1 MARSSRSGRPY
12 APRRPDRS
20 GGPGRSGAR
29 PRGRGAGQGRP
40 NADDAADAPRSGS
53 AATPSS
59 SRSGGR
65 ASDSPAAAR
74 SAKAPKKPRDHS
86 GPESDRT
93 ATAAERLERARE
105 LRGRASST
113 RSGRAR
119 PANGPRPTNER
130 LKKDR
135 ERDEAREQRRAQ
147 RIREGRSFT
156 FGGLEISMRFLSI
169 ALLAGVLAALLVPNL
184 YDWWRQEQDLRDITA
199 RVAAAKERNAQ
210 MEEELALWNDPEY
223 IASQARERLGYVKP
237 GETQYTVV
245 DPGKDYQDQAQV
257 AAAADKGPARPW
269 VQVVGILL
277 TEADQ
282 AETTTGAQSGAQS
295 GASQSGSE

>member
-1 MARSSRSGRPY
+1 MARSPRSGRPH

-20 GGPGRSGAR
+20 GGPGRGGAR
-29 PRGRGAGQGRP
+29 ARGRGSGQSRP
-40 NADDAADAPRSGS
+40 EADESADSPRSASPQG
-53 AATPSS
+53 ASS
-59 SRSGGR
+59 SRRGGR
-65 ASDSPAAAR
+65 ASESSATPR
-74 SAKAPKKPRDHS
+74 SSKAPKKPRERAAS
-86 GPESDRT
+86 ESDRT

-135 ERDEAREQRRAQ
+135 ERDEARERRRAE

-199 RVAAAKERNAQ
+199 RVAAAQERNAQ

-257 AAAADKGPARPW
+257 AAAADEGPARPW

-282 AETTTGAQSGAQS
+282 AETAAGAQSGAQS
-295 GASQSGSE
+295 GASQSGSR